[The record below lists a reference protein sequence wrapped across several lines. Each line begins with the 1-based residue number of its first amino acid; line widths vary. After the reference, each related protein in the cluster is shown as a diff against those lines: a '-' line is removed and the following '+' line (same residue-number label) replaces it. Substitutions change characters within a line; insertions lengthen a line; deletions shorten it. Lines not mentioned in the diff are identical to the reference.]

1 VAFRENKVN
10 IAVART
16 SALLAKLSRP
26 RLFRVVNRERLFA
39 ALDAARDRPALWIS
53 GPPGAGKT
61 SLAASYL
68 KTRKLPGIWYE
79 VDAGDSDPAS
89 LFHFLAQAAPR
100 PRGKRAESLLAL
112 SPEYLADLPGFTRR
126 FFRTLYGRLPRT
138 SVLVFDNCNAVD
150 ADAPFNEILRDAL
163 NEVRKGV
170 RLIMISRS
178 DPPATLARAQANGL
192 VARVGWDE
200 LRLTPEELRS
210 IVLSIKDVGENT
222 LALLQRLSGG
232 WAVGL
237 VLMLEHVRASGVLQ
251 TTLPS
256 ETQEGTFNYFA
267 EQVFDQLPAITR
279 ELLLRTAFLPRV
291 TAAAAG
297 ALTGNADAQV
307 MLEGLFRQRMFTD
320 RHAGIE
326 VSYQYHALFGEF
338 LRSRARAEFG
348 APALQELRAAC
359 ATLLEKSGDS
369 SAALGLWVE
378 NRDWEA
384 ATRLILRQARGLVAD
399 GRWLTLKAAIALLP
413 KPEIAKSP
421 WLTLWLGSA
430 LVLVDP
436 PKARQTLARAF
447 DALVAAGDERGQL
460 FAAIGMAETH
470 NIEQVGFADLDHWIP
485 VLERGLASSL
495 GSASAAERLRVHT
508 AFLIAAMLRRPG
520 HAALPDC
527 LREIHGALNRDIPL
541 TARADTV
548 TQLLEYYSFTG
559 DLGNATDLVGRVG
572 PLFDQEELPPFR
584 RAGWLVF
591 FSYYAALAGAYEEGF
606 KALDRLR
613 VIVRDFGMT
622 WFRFFDL
629 NFRALLHLL
638 GPAPLDAADLVRQL
652 GAIVDASRAAEA
664 AQYQLARVLLYQ
676 ALGEPSLAI
685 YHGDICLEF
694 ARQTDCPF
702 YNILFPTVIAGAFV
716 EAGQHERA
724 LELMQRARAQAADT
738 VYTHYEPLMLMVEAY
753 AHSSRGAA
761 TEARVRLSQA
771 LLRGKAEHSA
781 GSFRWLVVGFRR
793 MLALALRAEIEADCA
808 RGFIAE
814 FGILPESSDVEHWP
828 WPIRIHTLG
837 GFALKLD
844 GAPVRAAR
852 KAQRK
857 PLDLLKVLVSQGG
870 HEAGAAAIAEMLW
883 PDAEGD
889 AASDALEVTLRRLRK
904 LLGRDD
910 AIRLQEGRLA
920 LNEGLCW
927 VDARAFERAH
937 QRADAVLADGGA
949 KVSDTDLDSLA
960 ERLLSLYPG
969 HFLDGDEEN
978 PWLLACRQRLASR
991 IFRDLSA
998 IGQLWED
1005 RGAPEKAELIYR
1017 RGVELDAVS
1026 EILYRRLMSVQTR
1039 RGDRAGALATY
1050 RRCRRMLQLT
1060 LGVEPST
1067 ETEAAHRAALEQS

>member
-1 VAFRENKVN
+1 VY
-10 IAVART
+10 IAVAPT

-26 RLFRVVNRERLFA
+26 RLFRVLNRERLFA
-39 ALDAARDRPALWIS
+39 ALDAARDQPAVWIS

-61 SLAASYL
+61 SLAASYVHA
-68 KTRKLPGIWYE
+68 RKLPGIWYE

-89 LFHFLAQAAPR
+89 FFHYLAQAAPR
-100 PRGKRAESLLAL
+100 PPGKRAESLLAL

-138 SVLVFDNCNAVD
+138 AVLVFDNCHAVH

-163 NEVRKGV
+163 SEVRKNV

-178 DPPATLARAQANGL
+178 DPPAALARAQANGL
-192 VARVGWDE
+192 VARLGWDE

-210 IVLSIKDVGENT
+210 IVLSMQDVDETT
-222 LALLQRLSGG
+222 LAVLQSQSGG

-237 VLMLEHVRASGVLQ
+237 VLMLEHVRASGALR
-251 TTLPS
+251 TTLPT
-256 ETQEGTFNYFA
+256 ETLEGTFNYFA
-267 EQVFDQLPAITR
+267 EQVFDQLPASTR

-297 ALTGNADAQV
+297 ALTGNADAEV
-307 MLEGLFRQRMFTD
+307 MLEGLFRQRLFTD
-320 RHAGIE
+320 RHSGVE

-338 LRSRARAEFG
+338 LRSRAKSALQP
-348 APALQELRAAC
+348 PALHELRAAC
-359 ATLLEKSGDS
+359 ATLLERSGDY
-369 SAALGLWVE
+369 APALGLCVE
-378 NRDWEA
+378 NQDWEA

-399 GRWLTLKAAIALLP
+399 GRWLTLKASIACLP
-413 KPEIAKSP
+413 KAHVAKSP

-436 PKARQTLARAF
+436 PKARQALTRAF

-460 FAAIGMAETH
+460 FAAIGIAETH
-470 NIEQVGFADLDHWIP
+470 NIEQVDFADLDRWIP
-485 VLERGLASSL
+485 VLERGLASTL
-495 GSASAAERLRVHT
+495 TSASAAERLRVHT

-527 LREIHGALNRDIPL
+527 LREIRGALNHDMPL
-541 TARADTV
+541 TARADAV
-548 TQLLEYYSFTG
+548 TQLLEYFSFTG
-559 DLGNATDLVGRVG
+559 DLGNARDLVGQVG
-572 PLFDQEELPPFR
+572 PLFDQEDLPPFR

-591 FSYYAALAGAYEEGF
+591 FSYYVALTGAYEEGF

-629 NFRALLHLL
+629 NFRALLYLL
-638 GPAPLDAADLVRQL
+638 GPAPLDAADIVRQL
-652 GAIVDASRAAEA
+652 GAIVDSSRAAEA
-664 AQYQLARVLLYQ
+664 AQYHLARVLLYQ

-685 YHGDICLEF
+685 YHSDICLEF
-694 ARQTDCPF
+694 VRQADCPF
-702 YNILFPTVIAGAFV
+702 YNILFSSVVAAAFV

-724 LELMQRARAQAADT
+724 LELIQRVRRQAAGT
-738 VYTHYEPLMLMVEAY
+738 VYMHHEPLMLMVEAY

-761 TEARVRLSQA
+761 AEARGLLSQA
-771 LLRGKAEHSA
+771 LLRAQAEHSA

-793 MLALALRAEIEADCA
+793 MLALALGAEIEADCA

-814 FGILPESSDVEHWP
+814 FGILPESSDVDHWP

-837 GFALKLD
+837 GFAFKLE
-844 GAPVRAAR
+844 GVPVRAAR
-852 KAQRK
+852 KAQKK
-857 PLDLLKVLVSQGG
+857 PLDLLKALVAQGG
-870 HEAGAAAIAEMLW
+870 HEVSAAAIAEILW
-883 PDAEGD
+883 PEAEGD
-889 AASDALEVTLRRLRK
+889 AALDALEVTLRRLRK

-920 LNEGLCW
+920 LNEGVCW
-927 VDARAFERAH
+927 VDTRAFERAH
-937 QRADAVLADGGA
+937 QRADAVLTGSGPR
-949 KVSDTDLDSLA
+949 VTDTDLDSLA
-960 ERLLSLYPG
+960 LRLLSLYPG
-969 HFLDGDEEN
+969 HFLDGDDEN

-1026 EILYRRLMSVQTR
+1026 EILYRRLMCVQTR

-1060 LGVEPST
+1060 LGVEPSS
-1067 ETEAAHRAALEQS
+1067 ETEAAHRTALGQP

>member
-1 VAFRENKVN
+1 MRG
-10 IAVART
+10 AVAPT
-16 SALLAKLSRP
+16 SAPLAKLSRP
-26 RLFRVVNRERLFA
+26 RLFRVLNRERLFA

-68 KTRKLPGIWYE
+68 KARKMPGIWYE

-138 SVLVFDNCNAVD
+138 AALVFDNCHAVH
-150 ADAPFNEILRDAL
+150 AEAPFNEILRDAL
-163 NEVRKGV
+163 SEVREGV
-170 RLIMISRS
+170 RVVMISRS

-192 VARVGWDE
+192 VARLGWDA

-210 IVLSIKDVGENT
+210 IALSMQDVDEPT
-222 LALLQRLSGG
+222 LALLQSQSGG
-232 WAVGL
+232 WAAGL
-237 VLMLEHVRASGVLQ
+237 VLMLEHVKASGGLQ

-256 ETQEGTFNYFA
+256 ETREGTFNYFA
-267 EQVFDQLPAITR
+267 EQVFDQLPASTG

-297 ALTGNADAQV
+297 ALTGNAGADAV
-307 MLEGLFRQRMFTD
+307 LEGLFRQRLFTD

-338 LRSRARAEFG
+338 LRSQARARLQ
-348 APALQELRAAC
+348 PQALHELRAAC
-359 ATLLEKSGDS
+359 AGLLEKSGDS
-369 SAALGLWVE
+369 SAALGLCVE
-378 NRDWEA
+378 NQDWEA

-399 GRWLTLKAAIALLP
+399 GRWLTLQESIARLP
-413 KPEIAKSP
+413 KDHVAKSP
-421 WLTLWLGSA
+421 WLALWLGSA

-436 PKARQTLARAF
+436 PKARQVLARAF

-460 FAAIGMAETH
+460 FAATGIAEAH
-470 NIEQVGFADLDHWIP
+470 NIEQVGLAELDRWIG
-485 VLERGLASSL
+485 VLERGLARGL
-495 GSASAAERLRVHT
+495 APVPAAEGLRLHT
-508 AFLIAAMLRRPG
+508 AFLIAAMLRRPA
-520 HAALPDC
+520 HPALPGC
-527 LREIHGALNRDIPL
+527 LREIIGALDHEIPL

-548 TQLLEYYSFTG
+548 TQLLEYFSFTG
-559 DLGNATDLVGRVG
+559 DLGSAKNLVGRVG
-572 PLFDQEELPPFR
+572 PRLEEELPPFR

-591 FSYYAALAGAYEEGF
+591 FSYYAGLAGAYEEGF

-613 VIVRDFGMT
+613 VIVHDFGMT
-622 WFRFFDL
+622 WFRFYDL
-629 NFRALLHLL
+629 LFRTLLHLF

-652 GAIVDASRAAEA
+652 GAIVDSSRAVEA
-664 AQYQLARVLLYQ
+664 AQYHLARVLLYQ

-685 YHGDICLEF
+685 YHADICLEYV
-694 ARQTDCPF
+694 RKTDSPF
-702 YNILFPTVIAGAFV
+702 YNILFSTVVAGAFV
-716 EAGQHERA
+716 EAGRHERA
-724 LELMQRARAQAADT
+724 LEMIQRVREQAAGT
-738 VYTHYEPLMLMVEAY
+738 VYTHHEPLMLMVEAY
-753 AHSSRGAA
+753 AHSSCGAA
-761 TEARVRLSQA
+761 EKARVHLSQA

-793 MLALALRAEIEADCA
+793 MLALALGAGIEADCA

-814 FGILPESSDVEHWP
+814 FGILPESPDVEQWP
-828 WPIRIHTLG
+828 WPIRILTLG

-844 GAPVRAAR
+844 GVPVRSAR
-852 KAQRK
+852 KAQKK
-857 PLDLLKVLVSQGG
+857 PLELLKVLVAQDG
-870 HEAGAAAIAEMLW
+870 HEVNAAAIAEMLW
-883 PDAEGD
+883 PEAEGD
-889 AASDALEVTLRRLRK
+889 AALDALEVTLRRLRK
-904 LLGRDD
+904 LLGRDE
-910 AIRLQEGRLA
+910 AVMLHEGRLA

-927 VDARAFERAH
+927 VDTRAFERAH
-937 QRADAVLADGGA
+937 QRAGAMLAGGTKVTDAELE
-949 KVSDTDLDSLA
+949 SLA
-960 ERLLSLYPG
+960 ERLLSLFPG
-969 HFLDGDEEN
+969 HFLAGDDEN

-1005 RGAPEKAELIYR
+1005 RGAPGKAELIYR

-1026 EILYRRLMSVQTR
+1026 EVLYRRLMSVQTR

-1050 RRCRRMLQLT
+1050 RRCRRMLQMT
-1060 LGVEPST
+1060 LGVEPSS
-1067 ETEAAHRAALEQS
+1067 ETEAAHRTALDQP

>member
-1 VAFRENKVN
+1 MQENKVN
-10 IAVART
+10 TAVAPT
-16 SALLAKLSRP
+16 SAPLAKLSRP
-26 RLFRVVNRERLFA
+26 RLFRVLNRERLFT

-68 KTRKLPGIWYE
+68 KARKVPGIWYE

-89 LFHFLAQAAPR
+89 LFHFLAQAAPK

-138 SVLVFDNCNAVD
+138 AVLVFDNCHAVH

-163 NEVRKGV
+163 NEVRQGV
-170 RLIMISRS
+170 RVIMISRS
-178 DPPATLARAQANGL
+178 DPPATLARPQANGL
-192 VARVGWDE
+192 VARLGWDE

-210 IVLSIKDVGENT
+210 IVLSVQRVDETT
-222 LALLQRLSGG
+222 LALLQSQSGG

-251 TTLPS
+251 TRLPGGPL
-256 ETQEGTFNYFA
+256 EGTFNYFA
-267 EQVFDQLPAITR
+267 EQVFDQLAAGTR

-297 ALTGNADAQV
+297 ALTGNADAEA
-307 MLEGLFRQRMFTD
+307 MLEGLFRQRLFTD
-320 RHAGIE
+320 RHVGTE

-338 LRSRARAEFG
+338 LRSRARAKF
-348 APALQELRAAC
+348 PPQALQELRAAC
-359 ATLLEKSGDS
+359 AGLLEKSGDS
-369 SAALGLWVE
+369 SAALGLCVE
-378 NRDWEA
+378 NQDWEA
-384 ATRLILRQARGLVAD
+384 ATRLILRQARRLVAD
-399 GRWLTLKAAIALLP
+399 GRWLTLKASIALLP

-436 PKARQTLARAF
+436 PKARIALIRAF

-460 FAAIGMAETH
+460 FAATGIAETH
-470 NIEQVGFADLDHWIP
+470 NIEQVGFADLDRWIR
-485 VLERGLASSL
+485 VLERGLASGLASL
-495 GSASAAERLRVHT
+495 SAAERLRVHT
-508 AFLIAAMLRRPG
+508 AFMIAAMLRQPA

-527 LREIHGALNRDIPL
+527 VREVRAVLRHDISP
-541 TARADTV
+541 TARADTA
-548 TQLLEYYSFTG
+548 TQLLEYFTFTG
-559 DLGNATDLVGRVG
+559 DLRNARDLVASVG

-584 RAGWLVF
+584 RAGWLAF

-606 KALDRLR
+606 RALNRLR
-613 VIVRDFGMT
+613 VIVQDFGMT
-622 WFRFFDL
+622 WSRFFDL
-629 NFRALLHLL
+629 FWCALLHLL
-638 GPAPLDAADLVRQL
+638 GPAPLDAADIVQQL
-652 GAIVDASRAAEA
+652 GAAVDSTRAAQK
-664 AQYQLARVLLYQ
+664 AQYHLTRVLLYQ
-676 ALGEPSLAI
+676 VMGEPSLAI
-685 YHGDICLEF
+685 YHGDLCLE
-694 ARQTDCPF
+694 AVRQSDCSF
-702 YNILFPTVIAGAFV
+702 LNVLFPTIIAGAFV
-716 EAGQHERA
+716 EAGQQERA
-724 LELMQRARAQAADT
+724 LELIQRVRGQAADT
-738 VYTHYEPLMLMVEAY
+738 VYTHHEPLMLMVEAY

-761 TEARVRLSQA
+761 EQARVHLSQA

-793 MLALALRAEIEADCA
+793 MLALSLGAGIEADCA

-814 FGILPESSDVEHWP
+814 FGILPESSDVEQWP

-844 GAPVRAAR
+844 GVPVRSAR
-852 KAQRK
+852 KAQKK
-857 PLDLLKVLVSQGG
+857 PLELLKVLVAQGG
-870 HEAGAAAIAEMLW
+870 HEVNAAAIAEMLW
-883 PDAEGD
+883 PEAEGD
-889 AASDALEVTLRRLRK
+889 AALDALEVTLRRLRK
-904 LLGRDD
+904 LLGRDE
-910 AIRLQEGRLA
+910 AVMLHEGRLA

-927 VDARAFERAH
+927 VDTRAFERAH
-937 QRADAVLADGGA
+937 QRADALLTDGGG
-949 KVSDTDLDSLA
+949 VTDAELESLA
-960 ERLLSLYPG
+960 ERLLSLFPG
-969 HFLDGDEEN
+969 HFLAGDDEN
-978 PWLLACRQRLASR
+978 PWLLAYRQRLASR

-1005 RGAPEKAELIYR
+1005 RGAPGKAELIYR

-1026 EILYRRLMSVQTR
+1026 EMLYRRLMAVQTR

-1050 RRCRRMLQLT
+1050 RRCRRMLQMT
-1060 LGVEPST
+1060 LGVEPSS
-1067 ETEAAHRAALEQS
+1067 ETEAAHRTALDQP

>member
-1 VAFRENKVN
+1 VN
-10 IAVART
+10 TAVAPT

-26 RLFRVVNRERLFA
+26 RLFRVLNRERLFA
-39 ALDAARDRPALWIS
+39 ALDAARDQPALWIS

-68 KTRKLPGIWYE
+68 KTRKVPGIWYE
-79 VDAGDSDPAS
+79 VDAGDADPAS
-89 LFHFLAQAAPR
+89 LFHFLAQAAPG

-126 FFRTLYGRLPRT
+126 FFRTLYSRLPAT
-138 SVLVFDNCNAVD
+138 AVLVFDNCNAVR

-163 NEVRKGV
+163 SEVRKNV
-170 RLIMISRS
+170 RLIMISRG

-192 VARVGWDE
+192 IARLGWDE
-200 LRLTPEELRS
+200 LRLTPDELRS
-210 IVLSIKDVGENT
+210 IVLPIRDVDETT
-222 LALLQRLSGG
+222 LALLQSQSGG

-237 VLMLEHVRASGVLQ
+237 VLMLEHVRARGVLR

-256 ETQEGTFNYFA
+256 ETREGTFNYFA
-267 EQVFDQLPAITR
+267 EQVFDQLPVSTR

-297 ALTGNADAQV
+297 ALTGNADAHAA
-307 MLEGLFRQRMFTD
+307 LEGLFRQRLFTD

-326 VSYQYHALFGEF
+326 VSFQYHALFGEF
-338 LRSRARAEFG
+338 LRSRAQATL
-348 APALQELRAAC
+348 PPQALHELRAAC
-359 ATLLEKSGDS
+359 ATLLENSGDHS
-369 SAALGLWVE
+369 PAFGLCVE
-378 NRDWEA
+378 NQDWEA

-399 GRWLTLKAAIALLP
+399 GRWLTLKASIARLP
-413 KPEIAKSP
+413 KDHVAKSP

-436 PKARQTLARAF
+436 PKARQVLARAF

-460 FAAIGMAETH
+460 FAASGIAEAH
-470 NIEQVGFADLDHWIP
+470 NIEQVGLADLDRWIR
-485 VLERGLASSL
+485 VLERGLARGL
-495 GSASAAERLRVHT
+495 APVPTTEGLRLHT
-508 AFLIAAMLRRPG
+508 AFLIAAMLRRPA
-520 HAALPDC
+520 HAALPGC
-527 LREIHGALNRDIPL
+527 LREIVGALDHEIPL
-541 TARADTV
+541 TARADAV
-548 TQLLEYYSFTG
+548 TQLLEYFSFTG
-559 DLGNATDLVGRVG
+559 DLGSAKNLVGRVG

-591 FSYYAALAGAYEEGF
+591 FSYYAGLAGAYEEGF

-613 VIVRDFGMT
+613 VIVHDFGMT
-622 WFRFFDL
+622 WFRFYDL
-629 NFRALLHLL
+629 LFRTLLHLF

-652 GAIVDASRAAEA
+652 GAVVDSSRAVEA
-664 AQYQLARVLLYQ
+664 AQYHLARVLLYQ

-685 YHGDICLEF
+685 YHADICLDHV
-694 ARQTDCPF
+694 RQTDSPF
-702 YNILFPTVIAGAFV
+702 YNILFATVAAGAFV
-716 EAGQHERA
+716 EAGQEERA
-724 LELMQRARAQAADT
+724 LEMIQRVRGQAAGT
-738 VYTHYEPLMLMVEAY
+738 VYMHHEPLMLMVEAY
-753 AHSSRGAA
+753 AHSSRGSAE
-761 TEARVRLSQA
+761 EARGLLSQA

-793 MLALALRAEIEADCA
+793 MLALALSAEIEADCA

-814 FGILPESSDVEHWP
+814 FGILPESSDVDHWP
-828 WPIRIHTLG
+828 WPIRIQTLG

-844 GAPVRAAR
+844 GVPVRSAR
-852 KAQRK
+852 KAQKK
-857 PLDLLKVLVSQGG
+857 PLELLKVLVAQGG
-870 HEAGAAAIAEMLW
+870 HEVNAAAIAEMLW
-883 PDAEGD
+883 PEAEGD
-889 AASDALEVTLRRLRK
+889 AALDALEVTLRRLRK
-904 LLGRDD
+904 LLGRDE
-910 AIRLQEGRLA
+910 AVRLHEGRLA

-927 VDARAFERAH
+927 VDTWAFERAH
-937 QRADAVLADGGA
+937 QRADAVLAGGGA
-949 KVSDTDLDSLA
+949 KVTDAELESLA
-960 ERLLSLYPG
+960 ERLLSLFPG
-969 HFLDGDEEN
+969 HFLAGDDEN

-1005 RGAPEKAELIYR
+1005 RGAPGKAELIYR

-1026 EILYRRLMSVQTR
+1026 EMLYRRLMSVQSR

-1050 RRCRRMLQLT
+1050 GRCRRMLQMT

-1067 ETEAAHRAALEQS
+1067 ETEAAHRAALEQP

>member
-1 VAFRENKVN
+1 VN
-10 IAVART
+10 IAVTPT

-26 RLFRVVNRERLFA
+26 RLFRVLNRERLFA
-39 ALDAARDRPALWIS
+39 ALDAARDQPAVWIS

-61 SLAASYL
+61 SLVASYL
-68 KTRKLPGIWYE
+68 KARKVPGIWYE
-79 VDAGDSDPAS
+79 VDAGDSDAAS

-100 PRGKRAESLLAL
+100 PRGKRTEPLLAL

-126 FFRTLYGRLPRT
+126 FFRTLYGRLPKT
-138 SVLVFDNCNAVD
+138 AVLVFDNCNAVH
-150 ADAPFNEILRDAL
+150 ADAPFDEILRDAL
-163 NEVRKGV
+163 TEVRKDV

-192 VARVGWDE
+192 IARLGWEE

-210 IVLSIKDVGENT
+210 IVLSIRNVDEQT
-222 LALLQRLSGG
+222 LASLQSQSGG

-237 VLMLEHVRASGVLQ
+237 VLMLEQIKTSGVLQ
-251 TTLPS
+251 TRLLSATL
-256 ETQEGTFNYFA
+256 EGTFNYFA
-267 EQVFDQLPAITR
+267 EQVFDQLPASTR

-291 TAAAAG
+291 TAVAAG
-297 ALTGNADAQV
+297 ALTGNADAGAV
-307 MLEGLFRQRMFTD
+307 LEGLFRQRLFTD
-320 RHAGIE
+320 RHAGNEI
-326 VSYQYHALFGEF
+326 SYQYHALFGEF
-338 LRSRARAEFG
+338 LRSQART
-348 APALQELRAAC
+348 ELRPQALRELRTVC
-359 ATLLEKSGDS
+359 AGLLEKSGDS
-369 SAALGLWVE
+369 SAALSLCVE
-378 NRDWEA
+378 DQDWEA
-384 ATRLILRQARGLVAD
+384 ATRLILRQARRLVAD
-399 GRWLTLKAAIALLP
+399 GRWLTLRAAIARLP
-413 KPEIAKSP
+413 KAHVATSP
-421 WLTLWLGSA
+421 WLTLWLGSS

-436 PKARQTLARAF
+436 PKARQALARAF

-460 FAAIGMAETH
+460 FAATGIAESH
-470 NIEQVGFADLDHWIP
+470 NIEQVGFADLDRWIP
-485 VLERGLASSL
+485 VLERGLASGFTSVS
-495 GSASAAERLRVHT
+495 GAERLRVHT
-508 AFLIAAMLRRPG
+508 AFLIAAMLRRPS
-520 HAALPDC
+520 HAALPGC
-527 LREIHGALNRDIPL
+527 LREITGVLNQEIPL

-559 DLGNATDLVGRVG
+559 DLGNARDLVGHFG
-572 PLFDQEELPPFR
+572 PLFDQEDLPPFR

-613 VIVRDFGMT
+613 VIVHDFGMT

-629 NFRALLHLL
+629 HFRALLHLL
-638 GPAPLDAADLVRQL
+638 GPAPLDAADFVRQL
-652 GAIVDASRAAEA
+652 GAVVDSSRAVEA
-664 AQYQLARVLLYQ
+664 AQYHLARVLLHQ

-694 ARQTDCPF
+694 VGQTDSPF
-702 YNILFPTVIAGAFV
+702 YNILFPSVVAGAFV
-716 EAGQHERA
+716 EAGQHARA
-724 LELMQRARAQAADT
+724 LELMQRVRGQAADT
-738 VYTHYEPLMLMVEAY
+738 VYTHHEPLMLMVEAY

-761 TEARVRLSQA
+761 AEARVLLSQA

-793 MLALALRAEIEADCA
+793 MLALALGAEIEADCA

-814 FGILPESSDVEHWP
+814 FGIIPESLDVEHWP
-828 WPIRIHTLG
+828 WPIRIQTLG

-844 GAPVRAAR
+844 GVPVRSAR

-857 PLDLLKVLVSQGG
+857 PLDLLKALVSQGG
-870 HEAGAAAIAEMLW
+870 HEVSAATIAEMLW
-883 PDAEGD
+883 PEAEGD

-904 LLGRDD
+904 LLGRDE
-910 AIRLQEGRLA
+910 AIKLHEGRLA
-920 LNEGLCW
+920 LDEGLCW

-937 QRADAVLADGGA
+937 QRADALLTDGGP
-949 KVSDTDLDSLA
+949 KVTDADLESLA
-960 ERLLSLYPG
+960 QRLLTLYPG
-969 HFLDGDEEN
+969 HFLAGDDEK

-998 IGQLWED
+998 IGQLWEN
-1005 RGAPEKAELIYR
+1005 RGAPGKAEVIYR

-1026 EILYRRLMSVQTR
+1026 EMLYRRLMSVQSR

-1050 RRCRRMLQLT
+1050 RRCRRMLQMT

-1067 ETEAAHRAALEQS
+1067 ETEAAHRAALEQP